1 MAILEAAQLWKQY
14 RLGEHAVSA
23 LTGVDVAIERG
34 DFAIMAPSG
43 SGKSTLLHLL
53 GGLDRLNDDQATLAR
68 RHNVGFV
75 FQFYRLLPALTAEE
89 NITLSLIIDGQ
100 NPAKFREHVDALV
113 DLVGLADRRHHKPD
127 QLSVASSSGW
137 QSHAHWSPNP
147 LSSWP
152 MNLRATWIPEPVSP
166 SWSSCAARAT
176 SCTRRSLLLPTT
188 RVPPSMRT
196 AWCFSGMAG
205 FTMASPSTPSRTWAS
220 ACTW

>member
-53 GGLDRLNDDQATLAR
+53 GGLDRPSEGEITLAGLRLSVLNDDQATLAR

-127 QLSVASSSGW
+127 QLSVASSSRK
-137 QSHAHWSPNP
+137 AKN
-147 LSSWP
+147 
-152 MNLRATWIPEPVSP
+152 
-166 SWSSCAARAT
+166 
-176 SCTRRSLLLPTT
+176 
-188 RVPPSMRT
+188 RT
-196 AWCFSGMAG
+196 NV
-205 FTMASPSTPSRTWAS
+205 
-220 ACTW
+220 